1 MAVLGVTAAI
11 KSIQSGVYSGS
22 GGTITITA
30 VDTSKSVISTV
41 SKSSAGTVASSG
53 SVSGTL
59 SPSVASQNLQGMGVY
74 TTSNQYQ
81 KAAFSFPSYTGTRS
95 ISGGTTSLTTKQ
107 YSAVITNS
115 TTITADGPCEW
126 QVIEY
131 N

>member
-41 SKSSAGTVASSG
+41 SKSSAGTVAATG
-53 SVSGTL
+53 TTSGTL
-59 SPSVASQNLQGMGVY
+59 NPNTGIISPGAYYS
-74 TTSNQYQ
+74 TSNNYQ
-81 KAAFSFPSYTGTRS
+81 KATYTVYYSGNRS

-107 YSAVITNS
+107 YSAVLTNS

>member
-53 SVSGTL
+53 SVTGTL
-59 SPSVASQNLQGMGVY
+59 SPSLTVSIGGMSVY
-74 TTSNQYQ
+74 TTSNLYN
-81 KAAFSFPSYTGTRS
+81 KGTLTFPSYTGTRS

>member
-1 MAVLGVTAAI
+1 MSTTSWYYGAGI

-30 VDTSKSVISTV
+30 VDTAKSVISTV
-41 SKSSAGTVASSG
+41 SKSSAGTVAATGTS
-53 SVSGTL
+53 SGTL
-59 SPSVASQNLQGMGVY
+59 SPSTHI
-74 TTSNQYQ
+74 TTAGGYYSSNFDYQ
-81 KAAFSFPSYTGTRS
+81 KSNWTVNYSGNRS
-95 ISGGTTSLTTKQ
+95 LSGGTTSLTTKQ